1 MSDAVVLEVPRGVPI
16 EEIKPGMSVSRSQLI
31 TDADIQAFAAVTGDR
46 NPVHLSDEYAASTQF
61 GKRIAHGILSAGFF
75 SALFG
80 MELPGPGCIYISQSV
95 KFKRPVYI
103 GDTVVA
109 TVKVVSVDMERR
121 RVLFE
126 TVGTVNDRA
135 VVTGEAEL
143 YIPEVV

>member
-1 MSDAVVLEVPRGVPI
+1 MSDAVLLEIPSGVPI

-143 YIPEVV
+143 YIPEAG